1 MDETQQNLPSLR
13 ETFRPERD
21 RLSREL
27 SLSMSPAQIVIEGR
41 RALDHVA
48 SQMGDKPQLNP
59 QIRKTAL
66 WLLEIVKS
74 NTGLFDQ
81 GRDTR
86 IHWREVPEDKPRGYW
101 ANIAF
106 LGGAAAMMVAAL
118 VFKNGGALYAVGAL
132 AALRLLDPKMRQAIA
147 QKFPFVKTKPLAI
160 EDLSAR
166 YQIEAA
172 IEADPQAFLSHI
184 DDSLAA
190 ADHILARL
198 SIPQAQSNW
207 YEHPRL
213 MGLLQNLLEA
223 QMGGDSAYAM
233 KLIDQELGSLLG
245 GEGIEVI
252 QYSKKQNNLFDSL
265 PSLDALQTH
274 MAAPA
279 LIKDGQVIRRGS
291 IWTAE

>member
-1 MDETQQNLPSLR
+1 
-13 ETFRPERD
+13 
-21 RLSREL
+21 
-27 SLSMSPAQIVIEGR
+27 
-41 RALDHVA
+41 
-48 SQMGDKPQLNP
+48 
-59 QIRKTAL
+59 
-66 WLLEIVKS
+66 
-74 NTGLFDQ
+74 
-81 GRDTR
+81 
-86 IHWREVPEDKPRGYW
+86 
-101 ANIAF
+101 
-106 LGGAAAMMVAAL
+106 MMVAAL

>member
-1 MDETQQNLPSLR
+1 MDETPQNLPSLR

-27 SLSMSPAQIVIEGR
+27 SLSMSPAQIVIAGR

-48 SQMGDKPQLNP
+48 SQMGDKPHLNP

-86 IHWREVPEDKPRGYW
+86 IHWREVPDDKSRGYW

-106 LGGAAAMMVAAL
+106 FGSAAAMMVAAFA
-118 VFKNGGALYAVGAL
+118 FKNGGALYGVGAL

-147 QKFPFVKTKPLAI
+147 QKLPFVKTKPLAI

-198 SIPQAQSNW
+198 SIPQAQSSW

-233 KLIDQELGSLLG
+233 KLIDQELGSILG

-252 QYSKKQNNLFDSL
+252 EYSKQQANLFDSL

-291 IWTAE
+291 IWTAD